1 MADKSS
7 ILKAFNTHF
16 FEFVDAIIE
25 IFPEDENIKKTKE
38 QFLTFKGLNPTSIIK
53 AWKAFVCDPYKDV
66 IRQGNIEFFFEKDY
80 GEDLKTV
87 ANSDKILKVI
97 DNLRE
102 PIKSMSYKSKEN
114 ALRFLQNLSKLTD
127 AYSLQ

>member
-7 ILKAFNTHF
+7 ILKAFNNHF

-38 QFLTFKGLNPTSIIK
+38 QFLTFKSLNPTSIIK
-53 AWKAFVCDPYKDV
+53 AWKTFVCDPYKDV
-66 IRQGNIEFFFEKDY
+66 IQDGNIEFFFEKDY

-87 ANSDKILKVI
+87 AHSDKILKVI

-102 PIKSMSYKSKEN
+102 PIKSMSPKSKEN
-114 ALRFLQNLSKLTD
+114 ALKFLQNLSKLTELHS
-127 AYSLQ
+127 SL